1 MKYIYQINNFNKI
14 KNKLVKLLE
23 EASFTNLEN
32 NIEKISKTDFHIS
45 KDINRKYVSFLQ
57 DEILNNFS
65 KKFCIDN
72 NFKSLT
78 IENIWFQIYKS
89 GDFHALHTHL
99 NTNFTNIIYV
109 SLPNKKIKTN
119 VYSLQREKEYI
130 DVKVGDILTFPA
142 FLPHESPINTCKKDK
157 IIVSFNS
164 SGNIIV

>member
-23 EASFTNLEN
+23 EATFTSLEN

-65 KKFCIDN
+65 
-72 NFKSLT
+72 
-78 IENIWFQIYKS
+78 IWFQIYKY

-119 VYSLQREKEYI
+119 VYSLQRKSKSI
-130 DVKVGDILTFPA
+130 DIQEGDILTFPA
-142 FLPHESPINTCKKDK
+142 FLPHESPVNTCKKDK

-164 SGNIIV
+164 SGNIIE